1 MKTTGNTIT
10 VNVFIGGEMKDV
22 PVMRN
27 GKPTKRMKREWVA
40 NYEERTLTGIMVQ
53 GHEIFIDENQAT
65 SERSVRDKVYMAFKG
80 DGERLMVACKYGNYG
95 SQLHMAAGFYDAK
108 SNMITVMDRG
118 WDGPVGKG
126 RGARIVKINW

>member
-1 MKTTGNTIT
+1 METTGNTIT

-27 GKPTKRMKREWVA
+27 GKPTKRMKRQYVA
-40 NYEERTLTGIMVQ
+40 NYEDRVLTGIMVQ
-53 GHEIFIDENQAT
+53 GHEIFIDEREASFQNI
-65 SERSVRDKVYMAFKG
+65 YMAFKG

-118 WDGPVGKG
+118 WDGPMGKG

>member
-1 MKTTGNTIT
+1 M

-53 GHEIFIDENQAT
+53 GHEIFIDEREISSQNI
-65 SERSVRDKVYMAFKG
+65 YMAFKSN
-80 DGERLMVACKYGNYG
+80 GERLMVACKYGNYG
-95 SQLHMAAGFYDAK
+95 SQLHVAAGFYDAK

-118 WDGPVGKG
+118 WDGPMGKG